1 MPLSGKGGLE
11 KLNASIYD
19 CERWEKTHRKRSLHP
34 VSHLYLA
41 GMGGSI
47 AMPHSSLF
55 ITRILG
61 KRNTGGIYHPSC
73 AFHIPGLSLQ
83 MAQGGLDTTSHIVRS
98 GVFTPRGMGV
108 LQGLSQR
115 LFQSYSVCEKQMSH
129 KVSDFCYEAMISG
142 SWYVSIH
149 YLLYCCFLLWWMW
162 LELWV
167 ALGGSFK
174 WEAWH
179 FAKSCIYS
187 WLK

>member
-41 GMGGSI
+41 GMGGRI

-83 MAQGGLDTTSHIVRS
+83 MAQDGLDTTVTYRQIWRFYTWRHGCSPRS
-98 GVFTPRGMGV
+98 FPKAISKLLVSVWETSV
-108 LQGLSQR
+108 TQGQWL
-115 LFQSYSVCEKQMSH
+115 LLWGCDLWLLVWSYSLSPVLFPVVVNVIGTLS
-129 KVSDFCYEAMISG
+129 STWG
-142 SWYVSIH
+142 
-149 YLLYCCFLLWWMW
+149 FL
-162 LELWV
+162 
-167 ALGGSFK
+167 
-174 WEAWH
+174 
-179 FAKSCIYS
+179 
-187 WLK
+187 